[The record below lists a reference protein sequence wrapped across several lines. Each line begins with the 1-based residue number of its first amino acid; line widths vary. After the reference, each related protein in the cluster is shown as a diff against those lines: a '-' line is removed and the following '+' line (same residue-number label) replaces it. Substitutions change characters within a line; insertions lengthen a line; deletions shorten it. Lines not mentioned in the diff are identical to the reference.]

1 MRLIISILVYNL
13 LLWAVLFYV
22 VFFSNT
28 DIKMNY
34 LKDVSGL
41 SEEDGILLLSDY
53 EVAIEYV
60 ESDKEKSTILYSIP
74 NQG

>member
-41 SEEDGILLLSDY
+41 SEEEGILLLSDY
-53 EVAIEYV
+53 EVAIEYI
-60 ESDKEKSTILYSIP
+60 ESDKNGAKKIAFRE
-74 NQG
+74 